1 MISMQTFGKRGEAM
15 AEIELRQKGYK
26 ILQRNF
32 RYGKSEIDLIVQG
45 EGLLIFVEVKTR
57 SSNSFGFPEDFVG
70 KNQQEA
76 IIRAANYYVEES
88 GWKGDIRFDIVAV
101 VVKQTTIQIEHLKD
115 AFY

>member
-1 MISMQTFGKRGEAM
+1 MQTFGKRGEAL

-32 RYGKSEIDLIVQG
+32 RYGKSEIDLIAEG
-45 EGLLIFVEVKTR
+45 EGLLIFIEVKTR
-57 SSNSFGFPEDFVG
+57 SSNSFGYPEDFVS

-88 GWKGDIRFDIVAV
+88 GWKGDIRFDIVAI
-101 VVKQTTIQIEHLKD
+101 VVKQTVMQIEHLKD

>member
-1 MISMQTFGKRGEAM
+1 M

-32 RYGKSEIDLIVQG
+32 RHGKSEIDLIAQG
-45 EGLLIFVEVKTR
+45 EGLLIFIEVKTR
-57 SSNSFGFPEDFVG
+57 SSNSFGFPEDFVS
-70 KNQQEA
+70 KSQQEA

-88 GWKGDIRFDIVAV
+88 GWKGDIRFDIVAI

>member
-1 MISMQTFGKRGEAM
+1 MQTFGKRGEAM